1 MTAIQG
7 RGKNRTLQ
15 GVTST
20 TVFLRVLFAGGGTGG
35 HLFPGIAVA
44 HELLHRQPAAEVL
57 FAGAGRE
64 LEAHVL
70 AREGFPLERVR
81 AVGLVGRSPRAVA
94 KGLGALLAAFFDAG
108 SVLRRHRP
116 DLVVGLGG
124 YSSGPVVLLAAV
136 GGVPTLLLE
145 QNAVPGVTNRLLSRV
160 VRAAAVS
167 FEETASYFGARAF
180 CSGNPVRTTFFEAR
194 APTVAPANPRIL
206 VLGGSQGAHALNL
219 AMIGAAP
226 SLLTG
231 TRRIHITHQSG
242 QTDLELVRDGY
253 RLAGVLARVE
263 PFLDKMAVEMSHAD
277 LVVCRAGAT
286 TLAELAA
293 AGRPA
298 ILVPFPFA
306 ANDHQ
311 RLNAA
316 AVASVGA
323 ADVIDPNEL
332 TEALLAEQIRALI
345 ADDARRMSMADAS
358 RQRAR
363 PDAARL
369 IVDRMERLTGH
380 A

>member
-1 MTAIQG
+1 M
-7 RGKNRTLQ
+7 
-15 GVTST
+15 TST
-20 TVFLRVLFAGGGTGG
+20 TVSLRVLFAGGGTGG

-44 HELLHRQPAAEVL
+44 RELLHRQPAARIW
-57 FAGAGRE
+57 FAGSGRD
-64 LEAHVL
+64 LEVRVL

-81 AVGLVGRSPRAVA
+81 AVGLVGRSPLAVA
-94 KGLGALLAAFFDAG
+94 KGLGALPAAFLDAAG
-108 SVLRRHRP
+108 VLRRDRP

-136 GGVPTLLLE
+136 SGVPTLLLE

-167 FEETASYFGARAF
+167 FEETASHFGARGF
-180 CSGNPVRTTFFEAR
+180 YSGNPVRTGFFEA
-194 APTVAPANPRIL
+194 PPPMVAPANPRIL
-206 VLGGSQGAHALNL
+206 VLGGSQGAHALNV

-226 SLLTG
+226 ALMTG
-231 TRRIHITHQSG
+231 PRPIHITHQSG
-242 QTDLELVRDGY
+242 YADLELVRDGY
-253 RLAGVLARVE
+253 QRAGVPARVE
-263 PFLDKMAVEMSHAD
+263 AFIDDMTVEMSDAD

-316 AVASVGA
+316 AVANVGA

-332 TEALLAEQIRALI
+332 TEDLLAERLQAWI
-345 ADDARRMSMADAS
+345 ADDAGRMSMAGAS

-363 PDAARL
+363 PDAATL
-369 IVDRMERLTGH
+369 IVDRMERLTRH